1 MIVMKLV
8 VIVLAVLIAAVQMV
22 MTTVKLLGAVL
33 YNVGNIS
40 PFDDN
45 SFEETS
51 RAWNE
56 LRTLP
61 SDVVCVLGD
70 IISGRW

>member
-1 MIVMKLV
+1 MKLI
-8 VIVLAVLIAAVQMV
+8 VIVLTVLIAAVQMV

-61 SDVVCVLGD
+61 SDLVWVLGD

>member
-1 MIVMKLV
+1 MKLI

-22 MTTVKLLGAVL
+22 MTAVKLLGAVL
-33 YNVGNIS
+33 YNIGDIT
-40 PFDDN
+40 PFEKN
-45 SFEETS
+45 SFAETS
-51 RAWNE
+51 MAWDE

-61 SDVVCVLGD
+61 SDVAWVLGD

>member
-1 MIVMKLV
+1 MTLI

-22 MTTVKLLGAVL
+22 MTAVKLLGAVL
-33 YNVGNIS
+33 YNIGDIT

-45 SFEETS
+45 SFDETS

-61 SDVVCVLGD
+61 SDLVWVLGD

>member
-1 MIVMKLV
+1 MKLV

-56 LRTLP
+56 LVTLP

>member
-1 MIVMKLV
+1 MKLV

-33 YNVGNIS
+33 YNIGDIT

-45 SFEETS
+45 SFDETS

-61 SDVVCVLGD
+61 SDLVWVLGD

>member
-1 MIVMKLV
+1 MKLV

-61 SDVVCVLGD
+61 SDVAWVLGD

>member
-1 MIVMKLV
+1 MKLV

-61 SDVVCVLGD
+61 SDLVWVLGD

>member
-1 MIVMKLV
+1 MKLI
-8 VIVLAVLIAAVQMV
+8 VIVLTVLIAAVQMV

-61 SDVVCVLGD
+61 SDLVWVLGD
-70 IISGRW
+70 IISGR

>member
-1 MIVMKLV
+1 MKLV
-8 VIVLAVLIAAVQMV
+8 VIVLAVLIAAAQMA
-22 MTTVKLLGAVL
+22 MTAVKLLGAVL
-33 YNVGNIS
+33 YNIGDIT

-45 SFEETS
+45 SFDETS

-61 SDVVCVLGD
+61 SDVAWVLGD

>member
-1 MIVMKLV
+1 MIVMKLI

-33 YNVGNIS
+33 YNIGDIT

-45 SFEETS
+45 SFDETS

-61 SDVVCVLGD
+61 SDLVRVLGD

>member
-1 MIVMKLV
+1 MKLI

-22 MTTVKLLGAVL
+22 MTAVKLLGAVL

-61 SDVVCVLGD
+61 SDVAWVLGD